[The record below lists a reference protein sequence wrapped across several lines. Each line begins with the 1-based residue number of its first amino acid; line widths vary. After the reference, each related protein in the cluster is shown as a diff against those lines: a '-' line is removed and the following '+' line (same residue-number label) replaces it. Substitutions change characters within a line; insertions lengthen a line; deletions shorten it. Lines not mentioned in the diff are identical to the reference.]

1 MLCYRASG
9 TFILQGFEMAK
20 CYTYIIQMSAILHK
34 GKA

>member
-20 CYTYIIQMSAILHK
+20 MLYLYYPNERYIA
-34 GKA
+34 